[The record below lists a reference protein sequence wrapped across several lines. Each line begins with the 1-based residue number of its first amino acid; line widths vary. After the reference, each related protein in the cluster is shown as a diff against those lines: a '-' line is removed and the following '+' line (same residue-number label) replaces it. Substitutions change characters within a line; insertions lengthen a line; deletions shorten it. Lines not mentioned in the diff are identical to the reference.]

1 MAEKAKGRYRAD
13 VEINVFESFELRS
26 RRSIREAERAR
37 LSRAQRRRAKKLAKA
52 DAKFFAAQSAEVS
65 NGSAYLVRA
74 ARKVPFY
81 ARRPFRNAVT
91 MSIASGLFATF
102 ALPSYAYN
110 PDVAAMSRFT
120 TTDAQAIASAEDT
133 QNLTVAAV
141 NTVKYARGN
150 YESANANEIARQET
164 LNAYRTY
171 TGPTAADY
179 ILNPPYS
186 KLDGAT
192 ILKVA
197 AKYVGTPYVFGGETP
212 RGFDCSGYTSYV
224 FRQLGVELPRTSQAQ
239 KAFADTISPEDRQVG
254 DLMFWQGGGIN
265 HVAIYAGDGLMWD
278 SPRPGRRVGKV
289 GIWGNPTYGRVP
301 VEAVNA
307 AALEDIAEKT
317 AALEEVKAQAPQLE
331 ITIDPQ
337 NLLQSS
343 E

>member
-26 RRSIREAERAR
+26 RRSIREAEKAR

-52 DAKFFAAQSAEVS
+52 DAKFFAGQSAEVS

-102 ALPSYAYN
+102 ALPAYAYN

-141 NTVKYARGN
+141 NTVKFSRGQ
-150 YESANANEIARQET
+150 YDSADAEEIARQET
-164 LNAYRTY
+164 LNNYRTY
-171 TGPTAADY
+171 SGPTAADY

-186 KLDGAT
+186 SLDGAT
-192 ILKVA
+192 VMKVA
-197 AKYVGTPYVFGGETP
+197 AKYVGTPYVFGGATP
-212 RGFDCSGYTSYV
+212 AGFDCSGYVAFV
-224 FRQLGVELPRTSQAQ
+224 FSQFGIALPHSVYAQ
-239 KAFADTISPEDRQVG
+239 KRMGIIIKPEDAMPG
-254 DLMFWQGGGIN
+254 DLVMWNDSSHNG
-265 HVAIYAGDGLMWD
+265 IYAGNGNLYH
-278 SPRPGRRVGKV
+278 SPQPGDRVKLAPIFSSKV
-289 GIWGNPTYGRVP
+289 YFMRLGTN
-301 VEAVNA
+301 
-307 AALEDIAEKT
+307 
-317 AALEEVKAQAPQLE
+317 
-331 ITIDPQ
+331 
-337 NLLQSS
+337 
-343 E
+343 

>member
-26 RRSIREAERAR
+26 RRSIREAEKAR

-52 DAKFFAAQSAEVS
+52 DAKFFAGQSAEVS

-102 ALPSYAYN
+102 ALPAYAYN

-141 NTVKYARGN
+141 NTVKFSRGQ
-150 YESANANEIARQET
+150 YDSTDAEEISRQET
-164 LNAYRTY
+164 LNNYRTY
-171 TGPTAADY
+171 SGPTAADY

-186 KLDGAT
+186 SLDGAT
-192 ILKVA
+192 VLKVA
-197 AKYVGTPYVFGGETP
+197 AKYVGTPYVFGGATP
-212 RGFDCSGYTSYV
+212 AGFDCSGYVKFV
-224 FRQLGVELPRTSQAQ
+224 FSQFGIALPHSVYAQ
-239 KAFADTISPEDRQVG
+239 KRMGIIIKPEDAMPG
-254 DLMFWQGGGIN
+254 DLVMWNDSSHNG
-265 HVAIYAGDGLMWD
+265 IYAGNGNFYH
-278 SPRPGRRVGKV
+278 SPKPGDRVK
-289 GIWGNPTYGRVP
+289 
-301 VEAVNA
+301 
-307 AALEDIAEKT
+307 L
-317 AALEEVKAQAPQLE
+317 AP
-331 ITIDPQ
+331 IF
-337 NLLQSS
+337 SS
-343 E
+343 NVYFMRLGTN

>member
-26 RRSIREAERAR
+26 RRSIREAEKAR

-102 ALPSYAYN
+102 ALPAYAYN

-141 NTVKYARGN
+141 NTVKFSRGQ
-150 YESANANEIARQET
+150 YDSADAEEIARQET
-164 LNAYRTY
+164 LNNYRTY
-171 TGPTAADY
+171 SGPTAADY

-186 KLDGAT
+186 SLDGAT
-192 ILKVA
+192 VLKVA
-197 AKYVGTPYVFGGETP
+197 AKYVGTPYVFGGSTP
-212 RGFDCSGYTSYV
+212 GGFDCSGYVAFV
-224 FRQLGVELPRTSQAQ
+224 FSQFGIALPHSVYAQ
-239 KAFADTISPEDRQVG
+239 KRMGIIIKPEDAMPG
-254 DLMFWQGGGIN
+254 DIVMWNDSSHNG
-265 HVAIYAGDGLMWD
+265 IYAGNGNFYHA
-278 SPRPGRRVGKV
+278 PRRGDRVK
-289 GIWGNPTYGRVP
+289 
-301 VEAVNA
+301 
-307 AALEDIAEKT
+307 L
-317 AALEEVKAQAPQLE
+317 AP
-331 ITIDPQ
+331 IF
-337 NLLQSS
+337 SS
-343 E
+343 NVYFMRLGTN

>member
-26 RRSIREAERAR
+26 RRSIREAEKAR

-102 ALPSYAYN
+102 ALPAYAYN

-141 NTVKYARGN
+141 NTVKFSRGQ
-150 YESANANEIARQET
+150 YDSADAEEIARQET
-164 LNAYRTY
+164 LNNYRTY
-171 TGPTAADY
+171 SGPTAADY

-186 KLDGAT
+186 SLDGAT
-192 ILKVA
+192 VLKVA
-197 AKYVGTPYVFGGETP
+197 AKYVGTPYVFGGSTP
-212 RGFDCSGYTSYV
+212 AGFDCSGYVLFV
-224 FRQLGVELPRTSQAQ
+224 FSQFGIALPHSVYAQ
-239 KAFADTISPEDRQVG
+239 KRMGIIIKPEDAMPG
-254 DLMFWQGGGIN
+254 DIVMWNDSSHNG
-265 HVAIYAGDGLMWD
+265 IYAGNGNFYHA
-278 SPRPGRRVGKV
+278 PRRGDRVK
-289 GIWGNPTYGRVP
+289 
-301 VEAVNA
+301 
-307 AALEDIAEKT
+307 L
-317 AALEEVKAQAPQLE
+317 AP
-331 ITIDPQ
+331 IF
-337 NLLQSS
+337 SS
-343 E
+343 NVYFMRLGTN